1 MRKLLTIVISF
12 IAVGL
17 AAQTTTTPPVRT
29 YPDIVTSQTN
39 ASIALSSYKS
49 NLEGYVSQ
57 DGTDIWNLQ
66 AAIGATGT
74 GLLDRMAAVE
84 TAVKAIPAGP
94 QGPPGPAGPAGP
106 LAAPIE
112 LMLVI
117 PYGSTG
123 FSITS
128 LGAQTEYPPAQR
140 TRRKV
145 DFTNVHQVRSCANI
159 ISPGGTSSTF
169 VVQIAPDTSYSTG
182 ATTLSGPYDITVA
195 GLNCSVWQNY
205 AGPGG
210 DQFIRVLIGGAGSV
224 TLDFISIQI
233 R

>member
-1 MRKLLTIVISF
+1 MKKFLAIAALFTI
-12 IAVGL
+12 GL

-39 ASIALSSYKS
+39 ASIALTSYKL

-57 DGTDIWNLQ
+57 DGADIWNLQ
-66 AAIGATGT
+66 RTVGATGT
-74 GLLDRMAAVE
+74 GLLDRMTAVE

-94 QGPPGPAGPAGP
+94 QGPPGPTGPAGP
-106 LAAPIE
+106 LAAPQE
-112 LMLVI
+112 MLLVI

-159 ISPGGTSSTF
+159 ISPGGAGSTF
-169 VVQIAPDTSYSTG
+169 VVQIGPDTTYSTG
-182 ATTLSGPYDITVA
+182 ATTLSGPYDITAA
-195 GLNCSVWQNY
+195 GLNCSAWQNY

-224 TLDFISIQI
+224 TLDFISLQL